1 MTNSTGGDSGRFE
14 LRGIN
19 HLALVCR
26 DMERTVDFYS
36 KVLGM
41 PLVKTIELP
50 AGMGQHFFFDC
61 GGGDCLAFFW
71 FPDAPDG
78 VPGISAPAARPDQGD
93 LTSAIGSMNHVAF
106 DVAPEKIEEY
116 RDRLVAAGIP
126 CTEVANHDDS
136 EWGISEELHEGVFVR
151 SIYFQDPDGILLEF
165 ACWMRCSPRP
175 TSPTHRPRRRRRPG
189 TPTWPPSPRWPPPR
203 PGLSGSEPGLRRV
216 WSQSRTCPA
225 SARSPRTKPPRP
237 S

>member
-1 MTNSTGGDSGRFE
+1 MTGRTNFSSSAGENSGASTGGFE

-26 DMERTVDFYS
+26 DMERTVDFYAN
-36 KVLGM
+36 VLGM

-71 FPDAPDG
+71 FPHAPEGIPG
-78 VPGISAPAARPDQGD
+78 VSAPAARPDQGD

-106 DVAPEKIEEY
+106 DVAPEKMEEY
-116 RDRLVAAGIP
+116 RQRLLAAGID
-126 CTEVANHDDS
+126 CTEIANHDDS
-136 EWGISEELHEGVFVR
+136 EWGISDDMHSGVYVR

-165 ACWMRCSPRP
+165 ACWMRKFNLTDVS
-175 TSPTHRPRRRRRPG
+175 H
-189 TPTWPPSPRWPPPR
+189 TP
-203 PGLSGSEPGLRRV
+203 
-216 WSQSRTCPA
+216 
-225 SARSPRTKPPRP
+225 ARSVDAGMAAEPELPAEPTPV
-237 S
+237 